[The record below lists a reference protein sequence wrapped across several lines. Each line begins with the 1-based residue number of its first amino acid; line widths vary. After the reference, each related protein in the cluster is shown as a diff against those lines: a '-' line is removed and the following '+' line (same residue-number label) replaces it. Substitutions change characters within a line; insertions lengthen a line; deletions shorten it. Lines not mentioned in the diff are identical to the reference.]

1 MKRQPFE
8 NFSGIAAP
16 LPRKNIN
23 TDAIIPAPYL
33 RTADANLATGLFALW
48 RYDDNG
54 QANPDFILNQSGF
67 EHSTILLAG
76 ENFGCGSSR
85 EAAAWALVRF
95 GIKAVFAPSFADI
108 FYENAFRNGLLAGIL
123 APQAL
128 ATLVTS
134 INSDVACAELIV
146 DLSGM
151 TLTDRIGQSVSFSV
165 PDFRREALLRGDDDI
180 ATTLNHSDDI
190 HAFIKADR
198 VQRPWIYETGLE
210 HQ

>member
-1 MKRQPFE
+1 MKRQPFV
-8 NFSGIAAP
+8 NFSGIVAP
-16 LPRKNIN
+16 LPRQNIN

-33 RTADANLATGLFALW
+33 RTADADLGAGLFALW
-48 RYDDNG
+48 RYDDSGN
-54 QANPDFILNQSGF
+54 ANPNFILNRPGF
-67 EHSTILLAG
+67 KHSTILLGG

-108 FYENAFRNGLLAGIL
+108 FYENAFRNGLLAGL
-123 APQAL
+123 LSPQGL
-128 ATLVTS
+128 TKLVAS
-134 INSDVACAELIV
+134 IGEDAARAEFSV
-146 DLSGM
+146 DLSSM
-151 TLTDRIGQSVSFSV
+151 RLTGCDGQTVSFAV

-190 HAFIKADR
+190 HAFVKADR

-210 HQ
+210 PQ